1 MTLALTAILVF
12 AAGWCIGHHTGRTL
26 RQAAAQ
32 LEAMIRPV
40 DGPPLDP
47 QELAALD
54 QLAADLRHDNPR
66 SSR

>member
-1 MTLALTAILVF
+1 MTLALTAILAL
-12 AAGWCIGHHTGRTL
+12 AAGWRIGRTL
-26 RQAAAQ
+26 RRASAQ
-32 LEAMIRPV
+32 VEAMIRPV